1 MAAASERMV
10 VLATY
15 RALLRC
21 ARTVESTLPAS
32 SYLRRNA
39 ADVVIRS
46 KNMNRV
52 PNEMYAASM
61 ACAESGPMRAVRAA
75 FEEADEA
82 SALDRA
88 LDALSSASEVAR
100 FAAAMDVRISF
111 FGSSDRCDCELAR
124 IEAAAFRLAYLQ
136 GASRV
141 EINAARRKLDEAAG
155 PLLEDPPHSTRDLV
169 LRLRRA
175 LPAASGEPSHRFDL
189 VASGE
194 APGVPIVAC
203 VAAMGV
209 ARRAGFGKKQIVGI
223 GAQGRFLLALRGV
236 GAAARCESGLVDE
249 WYVADH
255 KLDLVRI
262 QIETAGEAVVI
273 GSDGIVSRILLGE
286 DRNDLRIGSSCP
298 ALLKSTDGWI
308 PADCLAVGTDEI
320 AVISRSFALH
330 LRRLRPA
337 DPSSVIFLDCF
348 AGFHLLTRAQLL
360 DRPFKSKE
368 DEYQPPARSAFAPS
382 SSSRHHYDDHEN
394 DDELAP
400 PFPKATPI
408 DVARRMSRNLHY
420 VARRR
425 NDVLHAM
432 LYSHVELDIVV

>member
-1 MAAASERMV
+1 MAAESERIVM
-10 VLATY
+10 LATY

-21 ARTVESTLPAS
+21 ARTVESSLPAS

-100 FAAAMDVRISF
+100 FAAAMDVRLSF
-111 FGSSDRCDCELAR
+111 LDASDRRDCELAR

-136 GASRV
+136 GASRG
-141 EINAARRKLDEAAG
+141 EINAARRRLDEAAG
-155 PLLEDPPHSTRDLV
+155 LLLEDPLHSMRDLV
-169 LRLRRA
+169 FRLRRA
-175 LPAASGEPSHRFDL
+175 FPAASGEPSHRFDR

-194 APGVPIVAC
+194 APGVPIAAC

-209 ARRAGFGKKQIVGI
+209 ARRAGFGTKQVVGI
-223 GAQGRFLLALRGV
+223 GAQGRFLLAVRGV
-236 GAAARCESGLVDE
+236 GAEARRKRGLVDD
-249 WYVADH
+249 WYIADRQ
-255 KLDLVRI
+255 LDLVRI
-262 QIETAGEAVVI
+262 RIETAGEAVVV
-273 GSDGIVSRILLGE
+273 GSDGIMSRILLGE
-286 DRNDLRIGSSCP
+286 DCTELRIGSSCP
-298 ALLKSTDGWI
+298 ALIKSEDGWI

-320 AVISRSFALH
+320 AVIARSFALY

-337 DPSSVIFLDCF
+337 DPSSVVFLDCF
-348 AGFHLLTRAQLL
+348 AGFHLHTRTQLL
-360 DRPFKSKE
+360 DRPFRSKE
-368 DEYQPPARSAFAPS
+368 DDYKPPAISAS
-382 SSSRHHYDDHEN
+382 SSTSSHHHSEDHDDH
-394 DDELAP
+394 ELAP
-400 PFPKATPI
+400 PLPKASPLE
-408 DVARRMSRNLHY
+408 VARRMSRNLHY